1 MMNCDL
7 FKNKILEY
15 IHGTLSED
23 DDREMENHISS
34 CESCRSL
41 YEEELA
47 LEDAFTD
54 VFSIDEIEFKSSKEA
69 IMNSI
74 DKNKYK
80 NTINNKLHYS
90 FKKHSKKYIGVAA
103 ALLIGIFMI
112 PVVFKGNSKKSE
124 IMTKSAA
131 EEYSSF
137 QENSTTEDSNIG
149 NKESKDKSFKALEN
163 ISLFNMNEVD
173 LNKKLE
179 FSTPWK
185 ATVDG
190 QFEAAIEGRGI
201 YGKEEGIGTIFVK
214 DLVNSKMYEFK
225 LADETAQQSPLY
237 IEWYDNEN
245 LIVITGLGYGRLET
259 GDRAVLLNIKNNSY
273 IPMYEAQNP
282 RERLISISPEGNN
295 LRIKSIYYIDD
306 ILNKYEDKEKI
317 IENYTPGDLIT
328 IE

>member
-90 FKKHSKKYIGVAA
+90 FKRHSKKYIGVAA

-112 PVVFKGNSKKSE
+112 PVVFKGTSKKPE

-131 EEYSSF
+131 EKYSSF
-137 QENSTTEDSNIG
+137 EENSITEDFNIG
-149 NKESKDKSFKALEN
+149 NKESKDRSFKVAEN

-173 LNKKLE
+173 LDKKLE

-185 ATVDG
+185 ITLDG
-190 QFEAAIEGRGI
+190 QSEAAIEGRGT
-201 YGKEEGIGTIFVK
+201 YGGEEGIGAIFVK

-259 GDRAVLLNIKNNSY
+259 GDRAILLNIKDNTY

-282 RERLISISPEGNN
+282 RERLISISPDGNN

-306 ILNKYEDKEKI
+306 ILNKYEDRENVI
-317 IENYTPGDLIT
+317 NNYTPGDIIT